1 MADKGTFDCGHCGQG
16 QLVRTHTPDLGC
28 GVHGPRQRGQGC
40 PIRGESPGMNSL
52 LWSSRFPLANRSSL
66 ESYIMCGRQW
76 NFQCTFML
84 NGLVL
89 ALVQSIYAYRCIK
102 ASSHV
107 PSFPFPSPPLAPYW
121 S

>member
-1 MADKGTFDCGHCGQG
+1 
-16 QLVRTHTPDLGC
+16 
-28 GVHGPRQRGQGC
+28 
-40 PIRGESPGMNSL
+40 MNSL

-102 ASSHV
+102 ASHI
-107 PSFPFPSPPLAPYW
+107 SPPPLLPCPF
-121 S
+121 SLVIGDRFD

>member
-1 MADKGTFDCGHCGQG
+1 MVSVDRVNSFVHIHQILDVAFMNLGNADRV
-16 QLVRTHTPDLGC
+16 VRF
-28 GVHGPRQRGQGC
+28 GVSSRR
-40 PIRGESPGMNSL
+40 MNPL
-52 LWSSRFPLANRSSL
+52 LWSSRFPLAHRSSL

-107 PSFPFPSPPLAPYW
+107 PSFPFPLLPLAPYW